1 MNDARTKGTV
11 LSVLSDKNSTN
22 WIFLL
27 ITQREP
33 SLLCTFAFRKI
44 LGYGKRTE
52 RPYKKERELLAVV

>member
-44 LGYGKRTE
+44 LGYGKRT
-52 RPYKKERELLAVV
+52 